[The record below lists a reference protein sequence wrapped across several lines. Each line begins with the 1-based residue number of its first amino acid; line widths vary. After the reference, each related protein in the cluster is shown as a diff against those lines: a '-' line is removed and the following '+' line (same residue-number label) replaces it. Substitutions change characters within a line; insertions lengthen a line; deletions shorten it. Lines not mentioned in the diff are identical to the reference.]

1 MASYK
6 EKNFIAGEKPQSKRP
21 GKRNEPGH
29 EYLDTLGS
37 AKERVADWIDRGLPR
52 DAAYSKVAIDEI
64 IKEIKNTDDPER
76 LEELGDAMR
85 DVQMNQE
92 NSKWI
97 KDRKRDYYG
106 REPDPDEYIPEEEG
120 DKLDYEVV
128 NDKSID
134 AIKDNFTPPGAKG
147 EEPTAYDLLELS
159 EKVANEK
166 DPIKKQALAGEYLQK
181 RGGKQNAL
189 GEWEFEDEHGTYKPT
204 ESGRAVYSK
213 LKDEIDTNDNGE
225 IEVDE
230 MADFQKS
237 LDDYASKNKKGRED
251 IPARYRK

>member
-6 EKNFIAGEKPQSKRP
+6 EKNFIADEKPQSKRP
-21 GKRNEPGH
+21 GKRNEPEH

-120 DKLDYEVV
+120 DKPDYEIV
-128 NDKSID
+128 NDFSID
-134 AIKDNFTPPGAKG
+134 AIKDNFTPPGAK
-147 EEPTAYDLLELS
+147 D
-159 EKVANEK
+159 
-166 DPIKKQALAGEYLQK
+166 
-181 RGGKQNAL
+181 
-189 GEWEFEDEHGTYKPT
+189 EDEYELYDQM
-204 ESGRAVYSK
+204 ESMGDMPSDMQLHKA
-213 LKDEIDTNDNGE
+213 LKKADTNDNGE

-237 LDDYASKNKKGRED
+237 LDDYAAKNKKGRDD
-251 IPARYRK
+251 IPVTTRR